1 MVSLSRS
8 RIPDAVRP
16 SVAPL
21 WAQPASSPATTA
33 IANAAVAR
41 APHAR
46 RDAIQNAFFCG
57 PLIIISLSMPLF
69 VTADAPATAVATRR
83 RAPSEPPSAMMAA
96 ASAMG
101 EAVADAMREAIAAMG
116 EMAVMMPA
124 VIPAMIPAP
133 AIIEVERAVDGRSA
147 IGVVI
152 GWAIARGRRRRGAG
166 GKRQADAGEH
176 RRPGA
181 INCAAHVNS
190 PLVATTATTARSRSA
205 SADDDRW
212 RASTRSPP
220 PYFAGTHALWPAS
233 AWMMLRSAGRNP
245 GTGRPEGPPAPS
257 GPLP

>member
-1 MVSLSRS
+1 MVSRS
-8 RIPDAVRP
+8 RFAHAVRP

-21 WAQPASSPATTA
+21 WAQPASNPATTA

-41 APHAR
+41 APPAR
-46 RDAIQNAFFCG
+46 RDAIQSAFFCG
-57 PLIIISLSMPLF
+57 PLIISLSMPLF

-176 RRPGA
+176 RCPDA
-181 INCAAHVNS
+181 INRAAHVNS
-190 PLVATTATTARSRSA
+190 SLIATATTARSRSA

-220 PYFAGTHALWPAS
+220 PYFAGTHALCPAS
-233 AWMMLRSAGRNP
+233 AWTMLRSAGRNP

-257 GPLP
+257 VALP